1 METPDSPTD
10 ETIEKYLTD
19 NLTMLKIYA
28 FKLTGDA
35 TLAAELLQET
45 TVRVLCNADS
55 YTMNINF
62 KGWVTTIMYNLFL
75 NECKRSSRLITLA
88 NETIFDTAYLD
99 CYVDTHEI
107 IFAIKSLPVEYSRVF
122 LLYSD
127 GYKYHEIAARLNI
140 PIGTGKSRIHTAR
153 TRLQL
158 LLKDY
163 VR

>member
-19 NLTMLKIYA
+19 NLPMLKIYA

-88 NETIFDTAYLD
+88 NETIFETAYLD
-99 CYVDTHEI
+99 CNVDTHEI

-140 PIGTGKSRIHTAR
+140 PIGTVKSRIHTAR
-153 TRLQL
+153 TRLQFL
-158 LLKDY
+158 LRDY